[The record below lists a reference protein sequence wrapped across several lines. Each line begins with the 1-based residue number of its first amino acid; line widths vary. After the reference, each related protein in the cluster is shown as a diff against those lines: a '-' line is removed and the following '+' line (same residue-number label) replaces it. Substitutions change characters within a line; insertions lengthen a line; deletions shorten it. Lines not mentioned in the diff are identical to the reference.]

1 MKLWSR
7 GLGKQEI
14 MMDFRYCQTLKDPET
29 GNMMIIGNMCSP
41 VTWEFKITFH
51 PEDIGGIMK
60 FVFSPSMLLF
70 AIKNLSQYLF
80 YLRDR
85 DKYKTEGNLVE
96 KVNAAYELCMTGGR
110 VYHRD
115 PGSLSSGA
123 AVSQEV

>member
-14 MMDFRYCQTLKDPET
+14 NMDFRYCKTLKDPET
-29 GNMMIIGNMCSP
+29 GNMMIIGNMQSP
-41 VTWEFKITFH
+41 VTWEFKITFN

-60 FVFSPSMLLF
+60 FVFSPSMLIF

-110 VYHRD
+110 VYHRE

-123 AVSQEV
+123 AGL